1 MGMRRLPL
9 AMTLVTL
16 VLVISLS
23 PAVLA
28 DELTEKSNAFME
40 KFIEAM
46 NTGNYSLIE
55 PYLSE
60 RLKSELGEREFAQL
74 RDFTIENYG
83 RLLSFKFVNETRDGN
98 LVKLEYEVKAE
109 KGTFPVALTYK
120 NGELVGIGLGIKAK
134 PNPSGMAAMILG
146 ALLALGLFYL
156 LKKPS
161 VPDLVFGSGVAL
173 GLSVIIPFYGLV
185 SLVMFYSTLS
195 RALFTAV
202 LTALTVEG
210 VKFYFSRDKDGLSL
224 GLGLGIGQYVLLSI
238 GTFVATNFIMQ
249 LPVSFTGP
257 TYWAFLFALAFTVFH
272 AVSAG
277 TYSLRKKPADT
288 VLFAVL
294 EAFALFF
301 EGNNPSISLLFAIL
315 GIAVGLKLGGVFSG
329 ISGRKAH

>member
-1 MGMRRLPL
+1 MEMRKTIVIFIVL
-9 AMTLVTL
+9 ALLLSSIPVT
-16 VLVISLS
+16 
-23 PAVLA
+23 A
-28 DELTEKSNAFME
+28 DELTEKGNAFMG
-40 KFIEAM
+40 KFIEAI

-60 RLKSELGEREFAQL
+60 KLKSELGEREFAQL

-83 RLLSFKFVNETRDGN
+83 RLLSFKFVNETREGN

-120 NGELVGIGLGIKAK
+120 NGELVGIGLGVRAR
-134 PNPSGMAAMILG
+134 PNPAGMVAMILG

-161 VPDLVFGSGVAL
+161 VPDLVLGSGIAL
-173 GLSVIIPFYGLV
+173 GLSIVIPFYGLV

-210 VKFYFSRDKDGLSL
+210 VKFYFSRGRDGLSL

-272 AVSAG
+272 SVSAG
-277 TYSLRKKPADT
+277 TYSLRGKLTDA

-294 EAFALFF
+294 ETLALFF
-301 EGNNPSISLLFAIL
+301 EGNNPGVSLLFAVL
-315 GIAVGLKLGGVFSG
+315 GISIGLKLGGVFNG
-329 ISGRKAH
+329 IPGRKAH